1 MIYVQFSDT
10 TETKIVAVFA
20 SPQSPDFYSNP
31 GEVALDDQRY
41 AEYFSL
47 LPADVQS
54 GLPAPVNLAHEK

>member
-1 MIYVQFSDT
+1 MIYAYITDG
-10 TETKIVAVFA
+10 KITAVFT
-20 SPQSPDFYSNP
+20 SPQVDTI
-31 GEVALDDQRY
+31 EITLDNQLY